1 METLRDT
8 AAVHTHG
15 ASRLPRWVDAA
26 GIVAIAGSL
35 LLAARLVWEQTVWT
49 WSSGPQ
55 LVGSSLAHGGGLALF
70 VFPVMLLGWL
80 LVSVVVT
87 LYDWL
92 GRRRIGWLR
101 GAGAAAGIA
110 IVAVLHLPYGFWQR
124 TFVDRMSPER
134 VSEVFV
140 FAAAAGDLDTVKVL
154 HARGVAVN
162 SRVNDGAT
170 ALHAAAASGRV
181 DLVEYLLA
189 HGADPSLRSDAGR
202 TALDRAKELE
212 RTGVARVLAERA
224 AAAAEA
230 GARTLS
236 R

>member
-1 METLRDT
+1 METLRNTT
-8 AAVHTHG
+8 AVRTHG
-15 ASRLPRWVDAA
+15 TSRLPRWVDAA
-26 GIVAIAGSL
+26 GIVSIAGSIV
-35 LLAARLVWEQTVWT
+35 LAARLVWEQTVQT
-49 WSSGPQ
+49 WDSGPQ

-70 VFPVMLLGWL
+70 VFPVFLLGWL
-80 LVSVVVT
+80 LISVVVA

-101 GAGAAAGIA
+101 GAGAVAGVA
-110 IVAVLHLPYGFWQR
+110 IVAVLQLPYGFWQR

-134 VSEVFV
+134 VNEVFV
-140 FAAAAGDLDTVKVL
+140 FAAATGDLDTVRAL
-154 HARGVAVN
+154 HARGVEVN
-162 SRVNDGAT
+162 SRVSNGAT

-189 HGADPSLRSDAGR
+189 HGADPSLRSDAGI
-202 TALDRAKELE
+202 TALDRAKEMD
-212 RTGVARVLAERA
+212 RNSVARLLAERA

-230 GARTLS
+230 GARSLA